1 MVARTYVRVTE
12 PTTEMTE
19 YWTNDSVLRF
29 ARDRDPVAAVE
40 EAAQKLVLDAVEHE
54 WHGPPFDPFE
64 LARILG
70 IAVVPMQE
78 LRDART
84 VPAGGSVRIEYNPT
98 RPPQRLRFSLAHE
111 IAHTLF
117 PDVAAAARYRNN
129 PAHGPADAWQ
139 LELLCNIAA
148 GEILMPTASLPE
160 LRDGDLE
167 IERLIALRREYGVST
182 EALLRRATKLSARPV
197 AMFAASRTDPQRV
210 SSSFRIDYAV
220 PSRAWQ
226 PEIHHGQRRPADSV
240 LGECTAVG
248 FTAKRHEDW
257 SSELPDVEVQ
267 AVGAPPFPEQRY
279 PRVLGLLRPRGVRA
293 VSANEIATVHGDA
306 TQPRGRGLKV
316 IAHLV
321 NDKTPNWGG
330 AFARALRTRYP
341 IAQDDFR
348 AWAQKDGTRLTL
360 GAVHIGETTPEIRV
374 VTMVAQHGYGQS
386 ASPRIR
392 YAALKE
398 CLEAVAA
405 YAREHD
411 ASVHMPRIGA
421 GQAGGRWEI
430 IRELIEETLTR
441 PGIVVTVYV
450 PPNQSVDEDTAELTL
465 GI

>member
-1 MVARTYVRVTE
+1 
-12 PTTEMTE
+12 MTE

-40 EAAQKLVLDAVEHE
+40 EAAQQLVLDAVEHE
-54 WHGPPFDPFE
+54 WQGPPFDPFE

-70 IAVVPMQE
+70 IPVLPKHE
-78 LRDART
+78 LRDARI
-84 VPAGGSVRIEYNPT
+84 VPAGAGVRIEYNPT

-129 PAHGPADAWQ
+129 PAVGQTDAWQ

-160 LRDGDLE
+160 LQGGDLE
-167 IERLIALRREYGVST
+167 IERLMTLRQEYGVST

-197 AMFAASRTDPQRV
+197 AMFAASRTDPQRI
-210 SSSFRIDYAV
+210 SSPFRIDYAV

-226 PEIHHGQRRPADSV
+226 PTITRGQRRPAESV
-240 LGECTAVG
+240 LAECTAVG

-257 SSELPDVEVQ
+257 SSEIGEVEVE

-293 VSANEIATVHGDA
+293 VTPNEIVTVHGDA
-306 TQPRGRGLKV
+306 TEPRGCGSKV

-330 AFARALRTRYP
+330 AFARALRARYP

-348 AWAQKDGTRLTL
+348 AWATANSGRLHL
-360 GAVHIGETTPEIRV
+360 GAVHIGAITPEINV
-374 VTMVAQHGYGQS
+374 ATMVAQHGYGQS
-386 ASPRIR
+386 TSPRIR
-392 YAALKE
+392 YAVLKK
-398 CLEAVAA
+398 CLESVAA
-405 YAREHD
+405 YAFEYD
-411 ASVHMPRIGA
+411 ASVHMLRIGA

-430 IRELIEETLTR
+430 IRELVEETLTR
-441 PGIVVTVYV
+441 PGISVMVYV
-450 PPNQSVDEDTAELTL
+450 PPNQSVDEKPAELTL

>member
-1 MVARTYVRVTE
+1 MGARTYVRVIE

-29 ARDRDPVAAVE
+29 AQDRDPVAVVE
-40 EAAQKLVLDAVEHE
+40 DAAQQLVLDAVEHE

-70 IAVVPMQE
+70 IPVVPMQE

-84 VPAGGSVRIEYNPT
+84 VPAGGSFHRVQPHAAPAAPPVLARARDRAHPLPRRCRGCSIPQQPRS
-98 RPPQRLRFSLAHE
+98 RPHRRLA
-111 IAHTLF
+111 AQ
-117 PDVAAAARYRNN
+117 VALQHRGRRDLDANGEPAGAARRQ
-129 PAHGPADAWQ
+129 P
-139 LELLCNIAA
+139 
-148 GEILMPTASLPE
+148 
-160 LRDGDLE
+160 RD
-167 IERLIALRREYGVST
+167 ERLVALRREYGVST

-226 PEIHHGQRRPADSV
+226 PEIHRGQRRPADSV
-240 LGECTAVG
+240 LAECTAVG

-293 VSANEIATVHGDA
+293 VSANEIAIVHGDA

-330 AFARALRTRYP
+330 AFARAVRTRYP

-348 AWAQKDGTRLTL
+348 AWTQKDSTRLTL
-360 GAVHIGETTPEIRV
+360 GAVHIGEPTPEIRV
-374 VTMVAQHGYGQS
+374 ATMVAQHGYGQS
-386 ASPRIR
+386 ASPRDPIR
-392 YAALKE
+392 
-398 CLEAVAA
+398 
-405 YAREHD
+405 RTQG
-411 ASVHMPRIGA
+411 MP
-421 GQAGGRWEI
+421 
-430 IRELIEETLTR
+430 
-441 PGIVVTVYV
+441 
-450 PPNQSVDEDTAELTL
+450 
-465 GI
+465 